1 MLNFQGEK
9 KRSTDQR
16 SQWFQMNRSVF
27 VSSVLI
33 IMAMLFLNYYYSGY
47 LKEKIGS
54 IQSAITGN
62 FGWMYILSMSFFL
75 IVCVCLMLSRVG
87 RLRLGSDDD
96 RPEFSTLSWLS
107 MLFSAGMGI
116 GILFYSV
123 AEPIYHLSDSTPR
136 MLPGSSDAGRNSMG
150 LTIFHW
156 GLHPWAC
163 YGLVGLILGYFSY
176 RKGLPLSLRSA
187 LFPFIG
193 KKVFGPVGHAVDTL
207 TIVSTLFGVATSLG
221 LGAMQVSSGFEH
233 VFGWTDQIWVQIAII
248 GSITALATLSVIS
261 GLNKGIRILSQANLI
276 LALFLLLAV
285 FLSGPTLHLL
295 NSMVQNVGSYID
307 ILQSN
312 SFYTGV
318 GNPEHQSWLGGWTI
332 FYWAWWIAWSPFVGI
347 FIARISKGRTI
358 REFLAAVLLVPLA
371 MTLIW
376 MTVFGDS
383 AIYFEQLGNGGIAA
397 AVQNDISTAI
407 YHLLELLPFSTFTS
421 LVAVLSIILF
431 FVTSSDS
438 ASLVIDTIASGGVE
452 NPPVWQKVFWASLEG
467 LVASFLLMYGG
478 LKALQTG
485 AITSALPFSLI
496 LILASAGLFI
506 QLRRDLSV

>member
-1 MLNFQGEK
+1 
-9 KRSTDQR
+9 
-16 SQWFQMNRSVF
+16 
-27 VSSVLI
+27 
-33 IMAMLFLNYYYSGY
+33 
-47 LKEKIGS
+47 
-54 IQSAITGN
+54 
-62 FGWMYILSMSFFL
+62 
-75 IVCVCLMLSRVG
+75 
-87 RLRLGSDDD
+87 
-96 RPEFSTLSWLS
+96 
-107 MLFSAGMGI
+107 
-116 GILFYSV
+116 
-123 AEPIYHLSDSTPR
+123 
-136 MLPGSSDAGRNSMG
+136 
-150 LTIFHW
+150 
-156 GLHPWAC
+156 
-163 YGLVGLILGYFSY
+163 
-176 RKGLPLSLRSA
+176 
-187 LFPFIG
+187 
-193 KKVFGPVGHAVDTL
+193 
-207 TIVSTLFGVATSLG
+207 
-221 LGAMQVSSGFEH
+221 
-233 VFGWTDQIWVQIAII
+233 
-248 GSITALATLSVIS
+248 
-261 GLNKGIRILSQANLI
+261 
-276 LALFLLLAV
+276 
-285 FLSGPTLHLL
+285 
-295 NSMVQNVGSYID
+295 MVQNVGSYID

-407 YHLLELLPFSTFTS
+407 FHLLELLPFSTFTS